1 MDSAKRQRIIAQ
13 INAKEKAPSA
23 EDLRCLK
30 EHGCESWGEYVVNQ
44 AEEQGVSISN
54 AYSLFSLLG
63 PSEAFD
69 GFVTELEDA
78 AMMAEDG

>member
-30 EHGCESWGEYVVNQ
+30 EHGAESWGEYVVDK
-44 AEEQGVSISN
+44 AEEAGVRVSM

-69 GFVTELEDA
+69 GFVTEMEDA